1 MPSRNGDGG
10 GEGADANA
18 TKWRP
23 VGRALRVARREDAR
37 EAMGIRIA
45 DRVDD
50 AMGMIR
56 AADEPM
62 NLLRLLPS
70 IILRRTDSLVRQWLL
85 H

>member
-1 MPSRNGDGG
+1 
-10 GEGADANA
+10 
-18 TKWRP
+18 
-23 VGRALRVARREDAR
+23 
-37 EAMGIRIA
+37 MGIRIA